1 MKFGVYYFY
10 LLLNLCCVLWIF
22 YRNMGKEEELLRIVY
37 NNDEKKLQVNLDL
50 EVGGIRLFGE
60 LIIYCMY

>member
-22 YRNMGKEEELLRIVY
+22 NRNMGKEEELLKIVY
-37 NNDEKKLQVNLDL
+37 NNDEKKLQVNMDL
-50 EVGGIRLFGE
+50 EVGGLDY
-60 LIIYCMY
+60 LVN